1 MQIISS
7 FSEEKKEAKREYQR
21 YRYKSMKKKNK
32 PNEYQA
38 TKLLI
43 FSVV

>member
-21 YRYKSMKKKNK
+21 YRYKSMKKK
-32 PNEYQA
+32 QA
-38 TKLLI
+38 DWV
-43 FSVV
+43 SSN